1 MAADDRHL
9 PSSCGS
15 YIKTEPS
22 SPSSVIDTVSHHSPS
37 GNSDASG
44 GYVSTMNSHSN
55 GLDSPPMFTPGG
67 LAAATCRKR
76 YDDCSSTIMEDSSI
90 KCEYMLNSLPK
101 RLCLVC
107 GDIASGYHYG
117 VASCEACKAFFKRT
131 IQGVRLDR
139 VRGGRQKYKR
149 RLDTENNPYLG
160 LALPPPTKKP
170 LTKIVS
176 HLLVAEPEK
185 IYAMPDPTMPE
196 SDIKALTTLCDL
208 ADRELVVII
217 GWAKHIPGFSTLSL
231 GDQMSLLQS
240 AWMEILILSIVFRS
254 LPYEDE
260 LVYAEDYIMD
270 EEHSRLTGLLDL
282 YVSIL
287 QLVRKYKKLK
297 VEKEEFV
304 TLKAIAL
311 ANSDSMHI
319 EDMEAVQKLQ
329 DALHEAL
336 QDFESSQHPEDPRR
350 AGKLLMTL
358 PLLRQTATKAVQH
371 FYSIKVQGKVPM
383 HKLFLEM
390 LEAKV

>member
-1 MAADDRHL
+1 FQVKF
-9 PSSCGS
+9 
-15 YIKTEPS
+15 IKGLTNLRVKTS
-22 SPSSVIDTVSHHSPS
+22 KYTLFIWCLSVFSFP
-37 GNSDASG
+37 
-44 GYVSTMNSHSN
+44 
-55 GLDSPPMFTPGG
+55 
-67 LAAATCRKR
+67 
-76 YDDCSSTIMEDSSI
+76 
-90 KCEYMLNSLPK
+90 
-101 RLCLVC
+101 
-107 GDIASGYHYG
+107 
-117 VASCEACKAFFKRT
+117 
-131 IQGVRLDR
+131 GVRLDR

-149 RLDTENNPYLG
+149 RLDTENNPYLVSEQVTSIIQ
-160 LALPPPTKKP
+160 LN
-170 LTKIVS
+170 IVS

-336 QDFESSQHPEDPRR
+336 QDFESSQHQEDPRR